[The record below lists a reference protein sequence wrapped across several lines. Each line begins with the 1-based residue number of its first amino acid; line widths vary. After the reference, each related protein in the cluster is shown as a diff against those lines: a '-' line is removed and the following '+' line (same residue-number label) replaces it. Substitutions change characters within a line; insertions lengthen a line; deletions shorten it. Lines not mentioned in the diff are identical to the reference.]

1 MKDETKRLL
10 LSGRYLLTME
20 EDRPLIEEGA
30 LLIADDSIAA
40 IGTTA
45 DLLARF
51 PQAQRLHTPQGL
63 IMPGLVNVHSHAAM
77 ALFRGLA
84 DDLPLMQWLN
94 DYIFPVEASL
104 TAEMVHS
111 GTLLSLCEMIR
122 SGTTSFC
129 DMYLFAEAVAQAVE
143 EAGMRAWLGEAVYD
157 FPSPNYGELANGLA
171 LSEALIERYRHHP
184 LISVILVAHSVYT
197 CSPELLTRVASM
209 AREKDVSLAI
219 HLAENMEED
228 GICRQRYGTSPA
240 LHLERLGI
248 LAPNLI
254 AAHCVVLDEE
264 EIALLAKRG
273 VKVAHCPQSNM
284 KLGSGIAPADT
295 LLAAGVCVG
304 LGTDGSASNNTVD
317 MFAEMSCMAKIHKAR
332 RRDPLPVSAKEALH
346 CATLGGAELLGA
358 KRTIGSL
365 AVGKKADCIVIDL
378 DQPHLTPL
386 YNPISHLVYAVRGGD
401 VLHSIVNG
409 RILMQN
415 RKLCTVD
422 EAAILARVREIAT
435 DIARRTGSS
444 A

>member
-1 MKDETKRLL
+1 MKDETKQLL

-20 EDRPLIEEGA
+20 KERPLIEEGA

-45 DLLARF
+45 ELLARF
-51 PQAQRLHTPQGL
+51 PHTQRLHTPQGL
-63 IMPGLVNVHSHAAM
+63 IMPGLVNVHTHAAM

-94 DYIFPVEASL
+94 DYIFPVEAGL
-104 TAEMVHS
+104 TAEMVYS

-129 DMYLFAEAVAQAVE
+129 DMYLFAEAVAQAAE

-157 FPSPNYGELANGLA
+157 FPSPNYGEPANGLA

-184 LISVILVAHSVYT
+184 LIHMTLVAHSVYT
-197 CSPELLTRVASM
+197 CSPELLTRIAAM
-209 AREKDVSLAI
+209 AREQDVSLAI
-219 HLAENMEED
+219 HLAENTEED
-228 GICRQRYGTSPA
+228 GICRQRYGTSPVR
-240 LHLERLGI
+240 HLERLGI
-248 LAPNLI
+248 LASNLI
-254 AAHCVVLDEE
+254 AAHCVMLDEA
-264 EIALLAKRG
+264 EIDLLARRR
-273 VKVAHCPQSNM
+273 VRVAHCPQSNM
-284 KLGSGIAPADT
+284 KLGSGIAPADA

-317 MFAEMSCMAKIHKAR
+317 MFAEMNCMAKIHKAR

-346 CATLGGAELLGA
+346 CATLGGAEVLGA
-358 KRTIGSL
+358 EQHIGSL
-365 AVGKKADCIVIDL
+365 AVGKKADCIVVDL

-386 YNPISHLVYAVRGGD
+386 YNPVSHMVYAARGGD

-435 DIARRTGSS
+435 GIARRTGPS

>member
-1 MKDETKRLL
+1 MTVPAQTL

-20 EDRPLIEEGA
+20 EEQPLIEEGA
-30 LLIADDSIAA
+30 LLVEGDSIRAL
-40 IGTTA
+40 GTSKE
-45 DLLARF
+45 LLTRYPEAV
-51 PQAQRLHTPQGL
+51 RLHSPQGL

-84 DDLPLMQWLN
+84 DDLPLMQWLTG
-94 DYIFPVEASL
+94 YIFPVEATL
-104 TAEMVHS
+104 TAGMVRT

-129 DMYLFAEAVAQAVE
+129 DMYLFAGAVAEAVE
-143 EAGMRAWLGEAVYD
+143 ESGMRAWLGEAVYD

-184 LISVILVAHSVYT
+184 LISVTLVAHSVYT

-219 HLAENMEED
+219 HLAENEEED
-228 GICRQRYGTSPA
+228 RTCRERYGLSPVR
-240 LHLERLGI
+240 HLEQLGI
-248 LAPNLI
+248 LSPNLV

-346 CATLGGAELLGA
+346 CATLGGAAVLGA
-358 KRTIGSL
+358 EQHIGSL

-386 YNPISHLVYAVRGGD
+386 YNPVSHLVYAVKGSD
-401 VLHSIVNG
+401 VLHSMVNG
-409 RILMQN
+409 RLLMQD
-415 RKLCTVD
+415 RKLLSLD
-422 EAAILARVREIAT
+422 EAAIMQEANSLAAAIAQ
-435 DIARRTGSS
+435 RQS
-444 A
+444 AH

>member
-1 MKDETKRLL
+1 MTVPAQTL

-20 EDRPLIEEGA
+20 EEQPLIAEGA
-30 LLIADDSIAA
+30 LLVEGDSIAA

-45 DLLARF
+45 ELLARF

-184 LISVILVAHSVYT
+184 LISVTLVAHSVYT

-219 HLAENMEED
+219 HLAENEEED
-228 GICRQRYGTSPA
+228 RTCRERYGLSPVR
-240 LHLERLGI
+240 HLEQLGI
-248 LAPNLI
+248 LSPNLV

-284 KLGSGIAPADT
+284 KLGSGIAPADA

-346 CATLGGAELLGA
+346 CATLGGAAVLGA
-358 KRTIGSL
+358 EQHIGSL
-365 AVGKKADCIVIDL
+365 AAGKKADCIVIDL

-386 YNPISHLVYAVRGGD
+386 YNPVSHLVYAVKGSD
-401 VLHSIVNG
+401 VLHSMVNG
-409 RILMQN
+409 RLLMQD
-415 RKLCTVD
+415 RKLLSLD
-422 EAAILARVREIAT
+422 EAAIMQEANSLAAAIAQ
-435 DIARRTGSS
+435 RQS
-444 A
+444 AH